1 MVSVSSSSHVVGGQ
15 PTTRNL
21 SHNDNI
27 LREEQSNTP
36 VLAPLR
42 RVSAATMRL
51 LPRDFQVSHV
61 TTTVGRS
68 RASISLSPPSPPFW
82 SPFSSC
88 TLSFCVFLFRSCSL
102 CINSFFN
109 YFIFS
114 LLTQSFH
121 FSLPRLLIIP
131 FFFSTIRSTYSKSS

>member
-15 PTTRNL
+15 PATRNL

-51 LPRDFQVSHV
+51 LPRDFKVSHV

-68 RASISLSPPSPPFW
+68 RASNSLSLHPLHLSDLPFPLVLCLSVSLSISLL
-82 SPFSSC
+82 
-88 TLSFCVFLFRSCSL
+88 LSV
-102 CINSFFN
+102 
-109 YFIFS
+109 
-114 LLTQSFH
+114 H
-121 FSLPRLLIIP
+121 
-131 FFFSTIRSTYSKSS
+131 